1 MIIRGFKHLK
11 DVQMSYL
18 EHFRF
23 STSLAK
29 IFFQGS
35 IQAVIHA
42 FLPNFYVTSSQDN
55 TRLLKE
61 KITSVHLKS
70 KL

>member
-1 MIIRGFKHLK
+1 
-11 DVQMSYL
+11 YL

-35 IQAVIHA
+35 VQAIIHA

-61 KITSVHLKS
+61 KITNVHLKS